1 MPCTLI
7 LLDWPTEAVQLDL
20 TVYSLPLGFR
30 GFQAVTAGLHWLQPL
45 PAPDFAGIWLF
56 LLPHE
61 VWVRR
66 FDRAHQTWSP
76 LPPEQAVQHQ
86 TWARSGKNRFFLLP
100 VETQPAGLWTN
111 LTCHITEVPLL
122 QSAPPEPIPTTTQ
135 AFVQLLEYTHEH
147 CYDSFLSEVQFAFLK
162 SRLQADRAASLRWVY
177 LVNSLY
183 QAGAEAIAT
192 HATFFAQTLDV
203 LLLQFSQLPAAALA
217 PNTAVTA
224 HCDRFL
230 ADLNAAAVP
239 ELAPKLAKFQDFWR
253 NIAPQ
258 G

>member
-1 MPCTLI
+1 MPCTVI
-7 LLDWPTEAVQLDL
+7 LLDLPAPAVQLDL

-30 GFQAVTAGLHWLQPL
+30 GFQAVTAGLHFLQPL
-45 PAPDFAGIWLF
+45 PAQDFAGLWLF

-66 FDRAHQTWSP
+66 FDRAHKTWSP
-76 LPPEQAVQHQ
+76 LSPELAVQYQ
-86 TWARSGKNRFFLLP
+86 TWARSGNNRFFLLP
-100 VETQPAGLWTN
+100 VETQQAELWTN

-122 QSAPPEPIPTTTQ
+122 QPAPPEPIPTTTQ
-135 AFVQLLEYTHEH
+135 AFVQLLEHTYEQ
-147 CYDSFLSEVQFAFLK
+147 CYDSFLNEVQFAFLQ

-183 QAGAEAIAT
+183 HAGVEAIAT
-192 HATFFAQTLDV
+192 HAPFFAQALDV
-203 LLLQFSQLPAAALA
+203 LRLQFSQLPAAALA

-230 ADLNAAAVP
+230 ADLSAAAEP
-239 ELAPKLAKFQDFWR
+239 ELAPKLAQFQDFWR
-253 NIAPQ
+253 DLVPQ